1 MRGRG
6 DEAAVEPDSHFEWV
20 SPDERT
26 RVPFSPARG
35 DALALAA
42 AWDLCVAGDGL
53 AHLQQARLEGAFIPL
68 VQARG
73 SAAQARNNQSTQ
85 CTVPA
90 PLA

>member
-26 RVPFSPARG
+26 RVPFSPARA

-42 AWDLCVAGDGL
+42 DWDLCVAGDGL

-68 VQARG
+68 VQAR
-73 SAAQARNNQSTQ
+73 AW
-85 CTVPA
+85 
-90 PLA
+90 LFE